1 MTIKKTPKKTDAL
14 TLRLD
19 PRVKFLIELLSRV
32 GHQSITGVI
41 ESAVSRLAH
50 DRRVVMAS
58 SELSLAYA
66 SERIW
71 SPVES
76 DRVVNM
82 AMFTPSL
89 LNHEEGCI
97 RSVLEGA
104 SHIFFTTYEV
114 RNKADADYRS
124 HAFERMGGAFQQ
136 SENGQTV
143 FVTPKRKTIKRAW
156 GLIKERA
163 AELADKGFCADLSA
177 EEVESYIGK
186 PLSSVSPDIKIP
198 GEIFRDD
205 DGIGY
210 MGAER
215 EPDDLI
221 ESLGIKR

>member
-50 DRRVVMAS
+50 DRKVVLAS
-58 SELSLAYA
+58 AEQSLVYA

-71 SPVES
+71 SPIES

-104 SHIFFTTYEV
+104 NHIFF
-114 RNKADADYRS
+114 
-124 HAFERMGGAFQQ
+124 H
-136 SENGQTV
+136 
-143 FVTPKRKTIKRAW
+143 
-156 GLIKERA
+156 
-163 AELADKGFCADLSA
+163 
-177 EEVESYIGK
+177 
-186 PLSSVSPDIKIP
+186 KI
-198 GEIFRDD
+198 
-205 DGIGY
+205 
-210 MGAER
+210 
-215 EPDDLI
+215 
-221 ESLGIKR
+221 

>member
-1 MTIKKTPKKTDAL
+1 MTIKKAPKKTDAL

-50 DRRVVMAS
+50 DRKVGLAG

-71 SPVES
+71 SPIES

-82 AMFTPSL
+82 AMFAPSL

-97 RSVLEGA
+97 RAVLEGA
-104 SHIFFTTYEV
+104 NHIFFTIYEV
-114 RNKADADYRS
+114 RGKADVDYRK
-124 HAFERMGGAFQQ
+124 HDIERMGGTFQK
-136 SENGQTV
+136 SDDGQTI
-143 FVTPKRKTIKRAW
+143 FVTPKRKTIKLAW

-163 AELADKGFCADLSA
+163 AELADKGACVDLST
-177 EEVESYIGK
+177 EEVEAYIGK
-186 PLSSVSPDIKIP
+186 PLSSVLPDIKVP
-198 GEIFRDD
+198 GVVIHDD

-210 MGAER
+210 LGAER
-215 EPDDLI
+215 ESGDLM

>member
-50 DRRVVMAS
+50 DRKVGLAGN
-58 SELSLAYA
+58 EQSLAYA

-82 AMFTPSL
+82 AMFAPSL

-97 RSVLEGA
+97 RAILEGA
-104 SHIFFTTYEV
+104 SHIFFTIHEV
-114 RNKADADYRS
+114 RGKADADYRR
-124 HAFERMGGAFQQ
+124 HDVARMGGEFQK
-136 SENGQTV
+136 SEDGQTV
-143 FVTPKRKTIKRAW
+143 FVTPRRRTIKLAW
-156 GLIKERA
+156 GLIKDRA
-163 AELADKGFCADLSA
+163 AELADKGVCADLSV
-177 EEVESYIGK
+177 EEVEAYIGK

-198 GEIFRDD
+198 KVVIHDD

-210 MGAER
+210 LGADR